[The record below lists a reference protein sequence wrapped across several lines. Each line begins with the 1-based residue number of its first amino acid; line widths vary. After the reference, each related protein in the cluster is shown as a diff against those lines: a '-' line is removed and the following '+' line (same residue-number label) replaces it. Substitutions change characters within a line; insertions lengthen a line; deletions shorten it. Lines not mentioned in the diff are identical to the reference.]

1 MKTVKG
7 LHEKMGTFEN
17 ANTSFHQAARCKRY
31 TNEVLAF
38 SMVKEE
44 ELLRATEEIQNL
56 TYRQGEYKIF
66 KVFEPK
72 ERLIMAL
79 PFYDRVVQ
87 HMICNA
93 IQPVFENGF
102 YYHSYACRSGKGMH
116 AASDTL
122 YQWMYETEVKQALD
136 IHRERRRYTMAVT
149 AAQVKKVVKVA
160 SGIIYSQE
168 GNYGSVN
175 RNDNNHGM
183 SIGKCQWNAYW
194 GRALPLLKSIVEK
207 DQEQAKEILGDAL
220 YTEIAGSSA
229 DAWNRQERE
238 ATEEEANAISKLLT
252 TKDGKEVQDDLAD
265 ADITGYV
272 KNGVK
277 IGLVSLKAL
286 AYFAD
291 LENQGGSGASSR
303 IAKTAA
309 EATGGAEKVG
319 LEEIHAYALKDATM
333 GQYESRR
340 SKVYEAIKGSNL
352 TDVSH
357 TKTEEKQNTP
367 QKPQETPTGVSKGD
381 IVTFTGGGVY
391 ISSTAE
397 YAAKEKDVVSTCK
410 VTAVNEKGT
419 HKYHCISQD
428 GKGVYGWVNAESI
441 KELSSKAHSDPASV
455 SKGDIVTFTGGGV
468 YKSSTAEYASVQK
481 NVTSTCKV
489 TAVNTKGTHPYH
501 CISQDG
507 KGVYGWVNAA
517 DVK

>member
-1 MKTVKG
+1 
-7 LHEKMGTFEN
+7 
-17 ANTSFHQAARCKRY
+17 
-31 TNEVLAF
+31 
-38 SMVKEE
+38 
-44 ELLRATEEIQNL
+44 
-56 TYRQGEYKIF
+56 
-66 KVFEPK
+66 
-72 ERLIMAL
+72 
-79 PFYDRVVQ
+79 
-87 HMICNA
+87 
-93 IQPVFENGF
+93 
-102 YYHSYACRSGKGMH
+102 
-116 AASDTL
+116 
-122 YQWMYETEVKQALD
+122 
-136 IHRERRRYTMAVT
+136 MAVT

-367 QKPQETPTGVSKGD
+367 QKPQETPTGVSK
-381 IVTFTGGGVY
+381 
-391 ISSTAE
+391 
-397 YAAKEKDVVSTCK
+397 DVVSTCK

>member
-1 MKTVKG
+1 MCI
-7 LHEKMGTFEN
+7 
-17 ANTSFHQAARCKRY
+17 R
-31 TNEVLAF
+31 
-38 SMVKEE
+38 
-44 ELLRATEEIQNL
+44 
-56 TYRQGEYKIF
+56 
-66 KVFEPK
+66 
-72 ERLIMAL
+72 
-79 PFYDRVVQ
+79 DR
-87 HMICNA
+87 
-93 IQPVFENGF
+93 
-102 YYHSYACRSGKGMH
+102 
-116 AASDTL
+116 
-122 YQWMYETEVKQALD
+122 
-136 IHRERRRYTMAVT
+136 
-149 AAQVKKVVKVA
+149 
-160 SGIIYSQE
+160 

-220 YTEIAGSSA
+220 YTAGSSA
-229 DAWNRQERE
+229 DAWNRQERK

-291 LENQGGSGASSR
+291 LENQGGSGVSSR

-468 YKSSTAEYASVQK
+468 YESSTAEYASVQK

>member
-1 MKTVKG
+1 
-7 LHEKMGTFEN
+7 
-17 ANTSFHQAARCKRY
+17 
-31 TNEVLAF
+31 
-38 SMVKEE
+38 
-44 ELLRATEEIQNL
+44 
-56 TYRQGEYKIF
+56 
-66 KVFEPK
+66 
-72 ERLIMAL
+72 
-79 PFYDRVVQ
+79 
-87 HMICNA
+87 
-93 IQPVFENGF
+93 
-102 YYHSYACRSGKGMH
+102 
-116 AASDTL
+116 
-122 YQWMYETEVKQALD
+122 
-136 IHRERRRYTMAVT
+136 
-149 AAQVKKVVKVA
+149 
-160 SGIIYSQE
+160 
-168 GNYGSVN
+168 
-175 RNDNNHGM
+175 
-183 SIGKCQWNAYW
+183 
-194 GRALPLLKSIVEK
+194 
-207 DQEQAKEILGDAL
+207 
-220 YTEIAGSSA
+220 
-229 DAWNRQERE
+229 
-238 ATEEEANAISKLLT
+238 
-252 TKDGKEVQDDLAD
+252 
-265 ADITGYV
+265 
-272 KNGVK
+272 
-277 IGLVSLKAL
+277 
-286 AYFAD
+286 
-291 LENQGGSGASSR
+291 
-303 IAKTAA
+303 
-309 EATGGAEKVG
+309 
-319 LEEIHAYALKDATM
+319 M

-517 DVK
+517 DVNRPIRSQNGGKYYADFKMVTC

>member
-1 MKTVKG
+1 MKDYAVLTNDGKY
-7 LHEKMGTFEN
+7 TIFEFN
-17 ANTSFHQAARCKRY
+17 NQRVRFVTSDKLERY
-31 TNEVLAF
+31 T
-38 SMVKEE
+38 
-44 ELLRATEEIQNL
+44 
-56 TYRQGEYKIF
+56 
-66 KVFEPK
+66 
-72 ERLIMAL
+72 
-79 PFYDRVVQ
+79 
-87 HMICNA
+87 
-93 IQPVFENGF
+93 
-102 YYHSYACRSGKGMH
+102 
-116 AASDTL
+116 
-122 YQWMYETEVKQALD
+122 
-136 IHRERRRYTMAVT
+136 
-149 AAQVKKVVKVA
+149 KVV
-160 SGIIYSQE
+160 E
-168 GNYGSVN
+168 W
-175 RNDNNHGM
+175 DNGYLVVMAKYKEMPEVEEYIDLIPILNM
-183 SIGKCQWNAYW
+183 LYYDTETF
-194 GRALPLLKSIVEK
+194 LKPI
-207 DQEQAKEILGDAL
+207 
-220 YTEIAGSSA
+220 
-229 DAWNRQERE
+229 
-238 ATEEEANAISKLLT
+238 
-252 TKDGKEVQDDLAD
+252 KEV
-265 ADITGYV
+265 
-272 KNGVK
+272 
-277 IGLVSLKAL
+277 
-286 AYFAD
+286 
-291 LENQGGSGASSR
+291 
-303 IAKTAA
+303 AKTAA

>member
-1 MKTVKG
+1 MAKKRKNFIREKRIYCGEEYLEVDIVAVTNMPEAGKG
-7 LHEKMGTFEN
+7 KKGKSSQAQKNLNDKRSKRRFVQI
-17 ANTSFHQAARCKRY
+17 ANTNFGTNDFHISATYNNEHLPMSLEEAEKNVHNYLDRIKRKMKRETGEDLKYMLVTEY
-31 TNEVLAF
+31 TP
-38 SMVKEE
+38 EE
-44 ELLRATEEIQNL
+44 EEGQL
-56 TYRQGEYKIF
+56 TLQGIE
-66 KVFEPK
+66 
-72 ERLIMAL
+72 
-79 PFYDRVVQ
+79 
-87 HMICNA
+87 
-93 IQPVFENGF
+93 
-102 YYHSYACRSGKGMH
+102 
-116 AASDTL
+116 
-122 YQWMYETEVKQALD
+122 
-136 IHRERRRYTMAVT
+136 
-149 AAQVKKVVKVA
+149 
-160 SGIIYSQE
+160 
-168 GNYGSVN
+168 
-175 RNDNNHGM
+175 
-183 SIGKCQWNAYW
+183 
-194 GRALPLLKSIVEK
+194 
-207 DQEQAKEILGDAL
+207 
-220 YTEIAGSSA
+220 A
-229 DAWNRQERE
+229 DD
-238 ATEEEANAISKLLT
+238 KT
-252 TKDGKEVQDDLAD
+252 TKAV
-265 ADITGYV
+265 
-272 KNGVK
+272 
-277 IGLVSLKAL
+277 
-286 AYFAD
+286 
-291 LENQGGSGASSR
+291 R
-303 IAKTAA
+303 
-309 EATGGAEKVG
+309 
-319 LEEIHAYALKDATM
+319 
-333 GQYESRR
+333 
-340 SKVYEAIKGSNL
+340 

>member
-1 MKTVKG
+1 
-7 LHEKMGTFEN
+7 
-17 ANTSFHQAARCKRY
+17 
-31 TNEVLAF
+31 
-38 SMVKEE
+38 
-44 ELLRATEEIQNL
+44 
-56 TYRQGEYKIF
+56 
-66 KVFEPK
+66 
-72 ERLIMAL
+72 
-79 PFYDRVVQ
+79 
-87 HMICNA
+87 
-93 IQPVFENGF
+93 
-102 YYHSYACRSGKGMH
+102 
-116 AASDTL
+116 
-122 YQWMYETEVKQALD
+122 
-136 IHRERRRYTMAVT
+136 MAVT

-277 IGLVSLKAL
+277 IGLVSL
-286 AYFAD
+286 
-291 LENQGGSGASSR
+291 
-303 IAKTAA
+303 
-309 EATGGAEKVG
+309 
-319 LEEIHAYALKDATM
+319 
-333 GQYESRR
+333 
-340 SKVYEAIKGSNL
+340 VYEAIKGSNL

-455 SKGDIVTFTGGGV
+455 SKGDIVTLQAEGFTSPLRRNMRAYRRMLQAPV
-468 YKSSTAEYASVQK
+468 R
-481 NVTSTCKV
+481 
-489 TAVNTKGTHPYH
+489 
-501 CISQDG
+501 
-507 KGVYGWVNAA
+507 
-517 DVK
+517 